1 MFTQSL
7 SLTAPI
13 HIVLVVLPLAA
24 APMHIVLVRLQEG
37 APAIQVLQTTAVAI
51 HILLLRLEAIASSP
65 VTCELCHTGFC
76 GFDKFSQHCRQ
87 VHRGVAEYR
96 KRTLY
101 KAHEAGMQPLLPWF
115 KRNMVQSLQFF
126 RMFSVPGSCN
136 DWTTQAHEKAEP

>member
-37 APAIQVLQTTAVAI
+37 SSAI
-51 HILLLRLEAIASSP
+51 HILLLHLEAIASSP

-76 GFDKFSQHCRQ
+76 GFDKFSQHCSQ

-101 KAHEAGMQPLLPWF
+101 KAHEAGMQRLLPWF

-136 DWTTQAHEKAEP
+136 NWTTKAHEKAEP